1 MRSKKR
7 VTKVTAAICA
17 AMMLMGSLSGCGVA
31 VSDAAKEELEKEET
45 AKEETAKETETAAAE
60 EGTENAEAADAKTI
74 VKYGKELTNLD
85 LDGTLHGQYA
95 GQKITVPVMSGDFE
109 KAVSAAVPLFE
120 ELSGAEVVVESVPGE
135 QFTDKLQ
142 LDLNN
147 THKYDVVLSP
157 IANLHSFA
165 MAEKVEPLEPLIE
178 SYAGESYDTGDFLT
192 GLFETYGYYDGKM
205 VAIPYKPDVELLFY
219 RKDLFED
226 EALKA
231 AFAEKYATELKV
243 PETNEEM
250 LMVAEFFTKSKNPDS
265 PVDYGYSTNMMKG
278 CTRLLFYNRGGDDI
292 NENLEPNMN
301 NEAGLLAIDYMLKLQ
316 EYAPAEWMQ
325 MGWDEA
331 NQFFANG
338 NAAMMEQWPG
348 LWLTCQADG
357 SAVKDKIGVA
367 VAPGKTPVLG
377 GWGAGVAAESQNK
390 ELAWKFIEFMT
401 SKDGEL
407 LKIEYT
413 MDPCRSSSYE
423 IPGVMDSSE
432 LYEALMDSFN
442 YAKTLAD
449 VDVPYISS
457 KLNDVMETH
466 IQQILE
472 GSVSKEDGLAAL
484 EEEFKKEIA
493 EVAATE

>member
-1 MRSKKR
+1 MRMNKKAVR
-7 VTKVTAAICA
+7 KAAALCA
-17 AMMLMGSLSGCGVA
+17 GMMMAGSLAGCSVA
-31 VSDAAKEELEKEET
+31 VSDEMKEEI
-45 AKEETAKETETAAAE
+45 AKETTKAPEASEGET
-60 EGTENAEAADAKTI
+60 AEAAPEAI
-74 VKYGKELTNLD
+74 VKYGKTLDNLD
-85 LDGTLHGQYA
+85 LDGTLQGQYG
-95 GQKITVPVMSGDFE
+95 GQTLTVPVMSGDFE
-109 KAVSAAVPLFE
+109 KAVNAVVPIFE
-120 ELSGAEVVVESVPGE
+120 ELSGADVVIESIPGE

-165 MAEKVEPLEPLIE
+165 IAGKVEPLEELIN
-178 SYAGESYDTGDFLT
+178 SYAGESYDLEDFLP
-192 GLFETYGYYDGKM
+192 GLFDTYGYYNGEL

-219 RKDLFED
+219 RKDLFEN
-226 EALKA
+226 EELKA
-231 AFAEKYATELKV
+231 AYKEKYNTELKV
-243 PETNEEM
+243 PETNEE
-250 LMVAEFFTKSKNPDS
+250 LLQVAEFFTKSKNPDS
-265 PVDYGYSTNMMKG
+265 PVDYGYSTNMLKG

-292 NENLEPNMN
+292 DENLNPNMN
-301 NEAGLLAIDYMLKLQ
+301 NEAGLAAIDRMLALQ
-316 EYAPAEWMQ
+316 EFAPAEWMQ

-357 SAVKDKIGVA
+357 AAVKDKVGVA

-377 GWGAGVAAESQNK
+377 GWGAGVAAGSENK

-413 MDPCRSSSYE
+413 MDPCRTSSYE
-423 IPGVMDSSE
+423 IPGVMESSE
-432 LYEALMDSFN
+432 LYDALMNSFN

-466 IQQILE
+466 LQQILD
-472 GSVSKEDGLAAL
+472 GTVSKEAGLAAI
-484 EEEFKKEIA
+484 EEEFKTEIA
-493 EVAATE
+493 QIDLGQ